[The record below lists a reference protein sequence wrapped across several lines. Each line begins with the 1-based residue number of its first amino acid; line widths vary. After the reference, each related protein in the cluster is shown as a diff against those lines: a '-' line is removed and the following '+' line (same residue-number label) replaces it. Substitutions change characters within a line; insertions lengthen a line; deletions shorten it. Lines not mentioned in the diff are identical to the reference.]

1 MHTLDWKHAWT
12 GRLLTTAP
20 TRPQALKLLEPQLD
34 SCNARLIGEVASGK
48 LPFLNLPFRSSLTAR
63 LKALTPQL
71 RRFKHMVVL
80 GIGGSALVHNG
91 VPLTRLEVAE
101 SSMRAAGEVMGL
113 LMATTVLTGWLM
125 NINPLDQPAVE
136 LGKRL
141 AYSRLG
147 SSSYPEEAAILK
159 AFLD

>member
-1 MHTLDWKHAWT
+1 M
-12 GRLLTTAP
+12 
-20 TRPQALKLLEPQLD
+20 
-34 SCNARLIGEVASGK
+34 VAG
-48 LPFLNLPFRSSLTAR
+48 
-63 LKALTPQL
+63 
-71 RRFKHMVVL
+71 
-80 GIGGSALVHNG
+80 
-91 VPLTRLEVAE
+91 
-101 SSMRAAGEVMGL
+101 
-113 LMATTVLTGWLM
+113 GWLM

>member
-1 MHTLDWKHAWT
+1 MCIRDRPRTILLDVPCSGLGTLARHPDLRTLRTPRQVA
-12 GRLLTTAP
+12 GLVDLQR
-20 TRPQALKLLEPQLD
+20 RILD
-34 SCNARLIGEVASGK
+34 AVWSYLPSGGH
-48 LPFLNLPFRSSLTAR
+48 LAYITCTMNPVSYTHR
-63 LKALTPQL
+63 
-71 RRFKHMVVL
+71 
-80 GIGGSALVHNG
+80 
-91 VPLTRLEVAE
+91 
-101 SSMRAAGEVMGL
+101 
-113 LMATTVLTGWLM
+113 MATTVLTGWLM

>member
-1 MHTLDWKHAWT
+1 MALNATI
-12 GRLLTTAP
+12 
-20 TRPQALKLLEPQLD
+20 RPQQIERARKLLQD
-34 SCNARLIGEVASGK
+34 
-48 LPFLNLPFRSSLTAR
+48 LPENEDR
-63 LKALTPQL
+63 K
-71 RRFKHMVVL
+71 
-80 GIGGSALVHNG
+80 
-91 VPLTRLEVAE
+91 TRLEAAE
-101 SSMRAAGEVMGL
+101 SSMRAAGEAMGL